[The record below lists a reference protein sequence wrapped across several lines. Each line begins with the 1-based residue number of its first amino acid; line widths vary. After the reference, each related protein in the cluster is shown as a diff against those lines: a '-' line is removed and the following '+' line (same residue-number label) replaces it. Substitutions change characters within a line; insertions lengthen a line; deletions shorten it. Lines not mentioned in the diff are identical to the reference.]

1 MEHFNCSINQTS
13 ESDFVNNNSTG
24 SKQVGAAVFLSLC
37 CLVGLPS
44 NIAVII
50 TIARQWNSRMSFTMK
65 LMLNL
70 AVCDSLVL
78 SLAPFGVSGLLKGWT
93 FGLWS
98 CKILTY
104 LIYCAMYG
112 GVLTVTMM
120 AAHHYNAIK
129 SKVPNLSALER
140 LKAARRQLV
149 IIGLWILA
157 AVFALPILVHQSVE
171 CKRGSLRCQRTI
183 KSDSIKVTVLMFEV
197 LFGYVLPFTIIT
209 ASYCWICKT
218 QLQGGKNV
226 KERKKRMRRL
236 VISIVTAF
244 FLFWTPIHII
254 NLVDISTTLT
264 RESSPDVYKQLKV
277 FRRATGDLSK
287 TVSILNCC
295 VNPFLYAFASG
306 IVKKKIHHK
315 EKENSTEMTET
326 N

>member
-1 MEHFNCSINQTS
+1 MEHLNFTINQT
-13 ESDFVNNNSTG
+13 SDFVNNSTVG

-37 CLVGLPS
+37 CMVGLPT

-50 TIARQWNSRMSFTMK
+50 NITFTWNKRMSFTVK

-70 AVCDSLVL
+70 AICDSLVL
-78 SLAPFGVSGLLKGWT
+78 SLAPFGVSGLLNGWT

-112 GVLTVTMM
+112 SVLTVTMM
-120 AAHHYNAIK
+120 AAHHYHTIM
-129 SKVPNLSALER
+129 SKVPDLGALER
-140 LKAARRQLV
+140 LKKARRNLLL
-149 IIGLWILA
+149 IGIWILA
-157 AVFALPILVHQSVE
+157 TVFALPILITQSVQF
-171 CKRGSLRCQRTI
+171 KRGSLRCQRTI
-183 KSDSIKVTVLMFEV
+183 TSPSGKITVLVLEV
-197 LFGYVLPFTIIT
+197 LSGYVLPFTIIA

-218 QLQGGKNV
+218 QLQGGKHA

-236 VISIVTAF
+236 VISIVAAF
-244 FLFWTPIHII
+244 FLFWTPVHII
-254 NLVDISTTLT
+254 NLVDIATTVT
-264 RESSPDVYKQLKV
+264 KTSSPAVYNQLKLI
-277 FRRATGDLSK
+277 RRATGDLSK

-306 IVKKKIHHK
+306 IFKKKRLHK
-315 EKENSTEMTET
+315 EKKNDTEITVT

>member
-1 MEHFNCSINQTS
+1 MEHFNFSTNQTS
-13 ESDFVNNNSTG
+13 ESDFVNSNSTG

-50 TIARQWNSRMSFTMK
+50 TIARQWNNRMNFTMK

-93 FGLWS
+93 FGLES

-104 LIYCAMYG
+104 VIYCAMYG
-112 GVLTVTMM
+112 NVLTVTMM

-140 LKAARRQLV
+140 LKKARRLLL
-149 IIGLWILA
+149 IIGLWISA

-171 CKRGSLRCQRTI
+171 LKRGSLRCQRTI
-183 KSDSIKVTVLMFEV
+183 KSDSVKVTVLMLEV

-236 VISIVTAF
+236 VISIVAAF
-244 FLFWTPIHII
+244 FLFWTPVHVIS
-254 NLVDISTTLT
+254 LVDISTTLT
-264 RESSPDVYKQLKV
+264 RESSPDVYSRLKV

-306 IVKKKIHHK
+306 IVKKKIHK
-315 EKENSTEMTET
+315 EKENSTDITEIH
-326 N
+326 